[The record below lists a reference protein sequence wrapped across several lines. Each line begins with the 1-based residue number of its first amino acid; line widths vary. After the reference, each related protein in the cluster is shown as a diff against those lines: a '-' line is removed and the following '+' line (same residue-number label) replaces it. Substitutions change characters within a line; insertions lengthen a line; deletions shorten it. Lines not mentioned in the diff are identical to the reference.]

1 MPDSDRVSI
10 DSLTLAPDLS
20 SNDVAPVVHTVNGVK
35 STYKTT
41 MTLLGTFLNKVLQ
54 YSADLTTTNKTIIG
68 AINEINAGG
77 GGGGAVIL
85 YGTTA
90 PASSLGS
97 DGNLY
102 VQYTAGTGGA
112 SDVVDALYV
121 KLDGEWCEISTGG
134 GSGSGG
140 HVIVD
145 EDGTS
150 LTQRANLQFNG
161 AYLEDNSAD
170 DTTEVNVVREM
181 TRAQFDQLTAAE
193 KTGLINITD
202 ESLNATEIPIT
213 DGSATNIK
221 AYIDNGLSDK
231 VDTNDFT
238 ADNLPITRG
247 SAINTKAYID
257 NTKPQIYVR
266 NDVLLNSV
274 GGTVQGFGAA
284 MITMQ
289 NGIARIDF
297 NLKITVAETVQ
308 NVFTWGINRDY
319 FTALTGKQI
328 SPQVGGSCVYYDSNN
343 VIYEARTDL
352 GGIFSVNGQF
362 WQPARVYDDN
372 GTYKS
377 GGWASMA
384 FQQNSRIV
392 GTCWGTYT

>member
-20 SNDVAPVVHTVNGVK
+20 ANDVAPVVHTVNGVK
-35 STYKTT
+35 STYKFT
-41 MTLLGTFLNKVLQ
+41 MTLLGTFLNKILQ

-90 PASSLGS
+90 PSSSLGS
-97 DGNLY
+97 NGNLY

-150 LTQRANLQFNG
+150 LSQRANLQFNG
-161 AYLEDNSAD
+161 AYLEDNSVD

-202 ESLNATEIPIT
+202 EI
-213 DGSATNIK
+213 GSGSDIINEVIFQNSGTTNPQQLDLLS
-221 AYIDNGLSDK
+221 AY
-231 VDTNDFT
+231 TNYDFIIIRTRRT
-238 ADNLPITRG
+238 ADN
-247 SAINTKAYID
+247 
-257 NTKPQIYVR
+257 QIYTLDR
-266 NDVLLNSV
+266 LFNCNGLALNAVIQDLGWGATNNYWAYTITSETQWTLVMQGSGFYIYEVYGIKV
-274 GGTVQGFGAA
+274 GSNALHTYSQNEQIVGKWVDGKTLYEKTV
-284 MITMQ
+284 T
-289 NGIARIDF
+289 
-297 NLKITVAETVQ
+297 T
-308 NVFTWGINRDY
+308 
-319 FTALTGKQI
+319 
-328 SPQVGGSCVYYDSNN
+328 GGSVPTGATL
-343 VIYEARTDL
+343 IE
-352 GGIFSVNGQF
+352 
-362 WQPARVYDDN
+362 
-372 GTYKS
+372 
-377 GGWASMA
+377 
-384 FQQNSRIV
+384 RIV
-392 GTCWGTYT
+392 QTGYDTIRYTKT

>member
-10 DSLTLAPDLS
+10 DNLTLAPDLS

-35 STYKTT
+35 STYKAT
-41 MTLLGTFLNKVLQ
+41 MTLLGTFLNKILQ
-54 YSADLTTTNKTIIG
+54 YSADLTTTDKTIIG

-90 PASSLGS
+90 PASALGS
-97 DGNLY
+97 NGNLY

-161 AYLEDNSAD
+161 AYLEDNSGD

-181 TRAQFDQLTAAE
+181 TRAQFDQLTADE
-193 KTGLINITD
+193 KTGLINISD
-202 ESLNATEIPIT
+202 ESLNATEIPI
-213 DGSATNIK
+213 SSNNNTNTK

-231 VDTNDFT
+231 VDDTDFT
-238 ADNLPITRG
+238 ADNLPITSG
-247 SAINTKAYID
+247 SATNTKAYID
-257 NTKPQIYVR
+257 NITPKIYNR
-266 NDVLLNSV
+266 YDVLINV
-274 GGTVQGFGAA
+274 DGGTLRGFGSA
-284 MITMQ
+284 MVTLSG
-289 NGIARIDF
+289 GIARIDF
-297 NLKITVAETVQ
+297 NIKISADETVS
-308 NVFTWGINRDY
+308 NIGTWGINRDY
-319 FTALTGKQI
+319 FTALTGKTI
-328 SPQVGGSCVYYDSNN
+328 TPVAGGVVTYYNNEQVYAIRVDFGGTFITS
-343 VIYEARTDL
+343 
-352 GGIFSVNGQF
+352 GQF
-362 WQPARVYDDN
+362 WRPARVYDDN
-372 GTYKS
+372 GTKKV
-377 GGWASMA
+377 GGWFSHAFASGD
-384 FQQNSRIV
+384 RLI
-392 GTCWGTYT
+392 GTCYGTYT

>member
-54 YSADLTTTNKTIIG
+54 YSADLTTNSKTIIG

-150 LTQRANLQFNG
+150 LAQRANLQFNG
-161 AYLEDNSAD
+161 AYLEDNSGD

-202 ESLNATEIPIT
+202 ESLNATEIPI
-213 DGSATNIK
+213 SSNNNTNTK

-231 VDTNDFT
+231 VDTTDFT
-238 ADNLPITRG
+238 ADNLPITSG
-247 SAINTKAYID
+247 SATNTKDYID
-257 NTKPQIYVR
+257 TEKVANNASYLYTPTVTEPTLTNGSNYNNRTFYYKHGTRVWVYLGVSDLQTSSSYQALFSLPTGYKPRVDIVAKVSGYAFANTTTVR
-266 NDVLLNSV
+266 ILTNGEVRTEHTQD
-274 GGTVQGFGAA
+274 QGCFGYIEFDA
-284 MITMQ
+284 
-289 NGIARIDF
+289 
-297 NLKITVAETVQ
+297 
-308 NVFTWGINRDY
+308 Y
-319 FTALTGKQI
+319 
-328 SPQVGGSCVYYDSNN
+328 S
-343 VIYEARTDL
+343 
-352 GGIFSVNGQF
+352 
-362 WQPARVYDDN
+362 
-372 GTYKS
+372 
-377 GGWASMA
+377 
-384 FQQNSRIV
+384 
-392 GTCWGTYT
+392 

>member
-10 DSLTLAPDLS
+10 DNLTLAPDLS

-35 STYKTT
+35 STYKAT
-41 MTLLGTFLNKVLQ
+41 MTLLGTFLNKILQ
-54 YSADLTTTNKTIIG
+54 YSADLTTTDKTIIG
-68 AINEINAGG
+68 AINEINTGG
-77 GGGGAVIL
+77 GGGSAVIL

-102 VQYTAGTGGA
+102 VQYTEGTGGA

-121 KLDGEWCEISTGG
+121 KLDDEWCEISTGG

-181 TRAQFDQLTAAE
+181 TKAQFNQLTADE

-213 DGSATNIK
+213 NGSLTNTK

-231 VDTNDFT
+231 VDDTDFT
-238 ADNLPITRG
+238 ADNLPITSG
-247 SAINTKAYID
+247 SQTNTKAYID
-257 NTKPQIYVR
+257 NIAPKIYNR
-266 NDVLLNSV
+266 YDVLLNALN
-274 GGTVQGFGAA
+274 GTLRGFGSA
-284 MITMQ
+284 MVTMSG
-289 NGIARIDF
+289 GIARIDF
-297 NLKITVAETVQ
+297 NLKISVDESGAGVTT
-308 NVFTWGINRDY
+308 FGINRDY
-319 FTALTGKQI
+319 FTALTGKEI
-328 SPQVGGSCVYYDSNN
+328 TPLAGGVVTYYNNEQVYANRVDFGG
-343 VIYEARTDL
+343 T
-352 GGIFSVNGQF
+352 FMQNGQF

-372 GTYKS
+372 GTKKV
-377 GGWASMA
+377 GGWSSHNFASGQR
-384 FQQNSRIV
+384 FI
-392 GTCWGTYT
+392 GTCYGTYT

>member
-10 DSLTLAPDLS
+10 DNLTLAPDLS

-35 STYKTT
+35 STYKAT
-41 MTLLGTFLNKVLQ
+41 MTLLGTFLNKILQ

-112 SDVVDALYV
+112 SDVVDAFYV
-121 KLDGEWCEISTGG
+121 KLDDEWCEISTGG

-150 LTQRANLQFNG
+150 LAQRANLQFNG
-161 AYLEDNSAD
+161 AYLEDNSGD

-181 TRAQFDQLTAAE
+181 TKAQFNQLSADE
-193 KTGLINITD
+193 KTGLINISD

-213 DGSATNIK
+213 DGSQTNTK
-221 AYIDNGLSDK
+221 SYIDSGLNGK
-231 VDTNDFT
+231 VDKTDFDAT
-238 ADNLPITRG
+238 ELPITSG
-247 SAINTKAYID
+247 SATNTKDYID
-257 NTKPQIYVR
+257 SKFTKTEITSLCTFDEDITGTNTRIYVKGGVVCIFYQGESKTHSANESLFTLPSGYR
-266 NDVLLNSV
+266 PQNLIYTTFGINQTGYGNIAIQNTGAVYISQVAN
-274 GGTVQGFGAA
+274 GGTAG
-284 MITMQ
+284 
-289 NGIARIDF
+289 
-297 NLKITVAETVQ
+297 
-308 NVFTWGINRDY
+308 
-319 FTALTGKQI
+319 
-328 SPQVGGSCVYYDSNN
+328 
-343 VIYEARTDL
+343 
-352 GGIFSVNGQF
+352 
-362 WQPARVYDDN
+362 RVYF
-372 GTYKS
+372 
-377 GGWASMA
+377 ACA
-384 FQQNSRIV
+384 FPL
-392 GTCWGTYT
+392 